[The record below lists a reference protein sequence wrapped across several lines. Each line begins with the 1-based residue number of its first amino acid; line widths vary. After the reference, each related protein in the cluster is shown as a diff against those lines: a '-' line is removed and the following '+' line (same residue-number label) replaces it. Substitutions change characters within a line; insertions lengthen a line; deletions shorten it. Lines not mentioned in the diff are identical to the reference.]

1 MKTIGLIGGMSWEST
16 VSYYQIINEEVKRRL
31 GGLHSAKVI
40 LYSVEFD
47 EIEKCQSDGD
57 WKKSGDLHQKITS
70 SYPQFFLLYPT
81 SLWKLPDTHFV
92 IQVPLV
98 RGAPPNTPLRFR

>member
-57 WKKSGDLHQKITS
+57 
-70 SYPQFFLLYPT
+70 
-81 SLWKLPDTHFV
+81 
-92 IQVPLV
+92 
-98 RGAPPNTPLRFR
+98 